1 MDIVTIIVAFV
12 ALAVGFAVGRASGGS
27 GAAADAETRARAEA
41 RRLEDRFRSLAE
53 KVGRG
58 QLPEGAEAG
67 SPEALLRDALR
78 SRWAPRHEE
87 RRAALQEAI
96 GRVSAFLD
104 HQVKTPLAGATAES
118 DAADLRERIVQAL
131 GNLQDLEFFLE
142 EPGSE
147 REGQNVSALVQQVT
161 REFAQDQDV
170 LVRLKM
176 SGPVRAEV
184 NAQSFMDA
192 IYLLLHNA
200 ARFGDGRAVEVVV
213 QEDGGPVIRIEDQ
226 GEGFSEDALARAFDP
241 FYSTAEDGL
250 GLGLPHA
257 RRVLESMDG
266 TLELANVPGGGARVE
281 VRLPAR

>member
-1 MDIVTIIVAFV
+1 M
-12 ALAVGFAVGRASGGS
+12 
-27 GAAADAETRARAEA
+27 
-41 RRLEDRFRSLAE
+41 
-53 KVGRG
+53 
-58 QLPEGAEAG
+58 
-67 SPEALLRDALR
+67 
-78 SRWAPRHEE
+78 
-87 RRAALQEAI
+87 
-96 GRVSAFLD
+96 SAFLD

-118 DAADLRERIVQAL
+118 DADELRERIVQAL

-200 ARFGDGRAVEVVV
+200 ARFGGGRAVEVVV